1 MRGEILSANSKSLQI
16 RKIILSIIF
25 ALLTVISLCM
35 AGCKQESGNKPVPGP
50 VDPIDPDIPDD
61 PENPETKKI
70 EINDV
75 NAVVSLADAAV
86 SEYFTASTE
95 AEQIAALAKIASIP
109 DEKGGKSVRFS

>member
-1 MRGEILSANSKSLQI
+1 
-16 RKIILSIIF
+16 
-25 ALLTVISLCM
+25 M

-61 PENPETKKI
+61 PKNPETKKI

-75 NAVVSLADAAV
+75 DTVVSLADAAV

-95 AEQIAALAKIASIP
+95 
-109 DEKGGKSVRFS
+109 EK